1 MKRCA
6 IEIGDSCHANTS
18 NSFAIL
24 LGSDDNERL
33 AVDQTSGCSAGLR
46 CSPIGFIDF
55 HYSLQTFPAGAHHRL
70 TQLVED
76 QPRRLVTTQ
85 PQSPL
90 EAKGTHAVL
99 LAGYVPHRSKP
110 HRQRKMGVLKHGSRQ
125 HRNLHPASS
134 AKPKPARNGPG
145 VFMSASR
152 TSKACWP
159 PQLKK
164 ILSACSI
171 IRKPSLNFSQSA
183 WILLGHRRPLHLAQV
198 ESSK

>member
-1 MKRCA
+1 MKRGA
-6 IEIGDSCHANTS
+6 IEIGDSCHANAPDA
-18 NSFAIL
+18 FAIL

-33 AVDQTSGCSAGLR
+33 AVDQSAGCSAGFCR
-46 CSPIGFIDF
+46 APIGFIDF

-70 TQLVED
+70 SQLVEH

-90 EAKGTHAVL
+90 EAEGTHPVL

-110 HRQRKMGVLKHGSRQ
+110 HRQRKMGVLKHSPRQ

-134 AKPKPARNGPG
+134 AKPKPARNRPG
-145 VFMSASR
+145 VFLSASR
-152 TSKACWP
+152 TSKACGP

-164 ILSACSI
+164 ISSACSI
-171 IRKPSLNFSQSA
+171 IGKPSLNFSQSA
-183 WILLGHRRPLHLAQV
+183 WILLGHRRPLHLVQV